1 MDKVNLPFVL
11 HHEARI
17 LDSVIW
23 ADIAP
28 SLSPESQ
35 GGSAFFSTGWT
46 AFLVANRLH
55 EQLCKLLTPDLPP
68 RGKNGVDHRI
78 KTNWYEV
85 LEARESPPIF
95 LKQLKKGY
103 AWFQAMFQT
112 PWDDLSSLYD
122 EVERSRNNK
131 EYALLNMSLPDA
143 PAPSPRAGVHPLL
156 PCAMSD
162 LSHLMMGSLCFGG
175 YAGGEFTPE
184 LSPHHASI
192 SKIEKTCA
200 VNGPERNVLLSFEST
215 PDNADAGSNAID
227 LLNDV
232 HQKHGKTIGLFTVL
246 FNRLGKIKRAQNDGG
261 ALGNIPVRFDD
272 GTRIELTRKIRQGC
286 EYPREAAM
294 PILLDIFQ
302 QHEGIS
308 EFYRIFAEHL
318 LNKPDWRLQMFIRMS
333 EHDALEQ
340 QANGMWFD
348 SSGGAWRK
356 NHQWGMRPH

>member
-1 MDKVNLPFVL
+1 MDKDNLPFIL

-55 EQLCKLLTPDLPP
+55 EQLCKLLTPDLQP
-68 RGKNGVDHRI
+68 RGKGGVKHRI

-85 LEARESPPIF
+85 LKARGSPPIF
-95 LKQLKKGY
+95 LEQLKKGY

-112 PWDDLSSLYD
+112 PWGDLSSLYD
-122 EVERSRNNK
+122 EVEKCRNDN
-131 EYALLNMSLPDA
+131 EYALLNMSLPDQ
-143 PAPSPRAGVHPLL
+143 PSHSGVHPLL
-156 PCAMSD
+156 PCVMSD
-162 LSHLMMGSLCFGG
+162 LSHLMMSSLRLGNH
-175 YAGGEFTPE
+175 AGGEFTPE

-192 SKIEKTCA
+192 SKLKRICTI
-200 VNGPERNVLLSFEST
+200 NRPERGAWLSFEST
-215 PDNADAGSNAID
+215 SDNANAGENAID

-232 HQKHGKTIGLFTVL
+232 HRKHGKTIGLFTVL
-246 FNRLGKIKRAQNDGG
+246 FNRLGEIKRAQNDGG
-261 ALGNIPVRFDD
+261 AFNNLPVRFDD
-272 GTRIELTRKIRQGC
+272 GTRINLTRKIQQGC
-286 EYPREAAM
+286 EYPHEKAM
-294 PILLDIFQ
+294 PILLDVFQ
-302 QHEGIS
+302 RHEGIS

-333 EHDALEQ
+333 EHGVLKQ
-340 QANGMWFD
+340 QENGMWFD

-356 NHQWGMRPH
+356 NYQWGMRPH